1 MLKNNLKEF
10 WVMKEPVGVIY
21 QQLIEFAQRFSSSIL
36 FEFLDLGK
44 TDLSKVP
51 NFFKNLLHLEA
62 IQFTS
67 SNKSKDATQQTLARC
82 KISDEII
89 QLFKTQDSG
98 LYTADLYA
106 RTLFGCSI
114 NTIVFERNS
123 EEDILYIMPY
133 DYITHLN
140 ITKEEYEILRRF
152 IPSSEIVSH
161 ENRGCYMIRELKQ
174 TILPKL
180 NAIIATLENDPFP
193 ELNDLKDYVFKFQQ
207 IYQKGHSG
215 KLEWLKDD
223 ILGWFYPYLYLQDDT
238 NEFLQS
244 ETGMEMQF
252 VYKRIEEI
260 FSVF

>member
-51 NFFKNLLHLEA
+51 NFFKDLLHLEA

-89 QLFKTQDSG
+89 QLLKTQDSG

-123 EEDILYIMPY
+123 KEDVLYIMPY

-140 ITKEEYEILRRF
+140 ISKEECEILRRF
-152 IPSSEIVSH
+152 IPSLEIVSY
-161 ENRGCYMIRELKQ
+161 EDRGCYMIRELKQ

-180 NAIIATLENDPFP
+180 NAIIATLENEPFP
-193 ELNDLKDYVFKFQQ
+193 ELNDLKNYVFKFQQ
-207 IYQKGHSG
+207 IYQKGYSEEL
-215 KLEWLKDD
+215 KWLSDD
-223 ILGWFYPYLYLQDDT
+223 IIWWFYLYLRGEPNQ
-238 NEFLQS
+238 FLQS
-244 ETGMEMQF
+244 EIGMEIQF

-260 FSVF
+260 FCFP